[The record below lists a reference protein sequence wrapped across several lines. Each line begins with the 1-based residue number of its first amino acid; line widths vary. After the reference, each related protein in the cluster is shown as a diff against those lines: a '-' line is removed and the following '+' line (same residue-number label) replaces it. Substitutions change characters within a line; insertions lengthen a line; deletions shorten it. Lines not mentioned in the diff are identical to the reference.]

1 MTAEVR
7 YYPRARLDLLEQATY
22 LAENATVGTAERFL
36 DAVERTSQRLLE
48 MPRMGRAWEG
58 LRSETKDVR
67 VWKVEGFPKIMLFYR
82 VEKTGISV
90 IRILHGARDLPELM
104 EDYV

>member
-1 MTAEVR
+1 
-7 YYPRARLDLLEQATY
+7 
-22 LAENATVGTAERFL
+22 
-36 DAVERTSQRLLE
+36 
-48 MPRMGRAWEG
+48 MGRAWEG